1 MLRHLGPLGIAG
13 IVLLLV
19 GLAVIASESLLVAA
33 GLALVLLG
41 SGLAVKALVSSVFR
55 QFGMM

>member
-13 IVLLLV
+13 IALLLV
-19 GLAVIASESLLVAA
+19 GIAVIAYESLLVAA
-33 GLALVLLG
+33 GLSFVLLG
-41 SGLAVKALVSSVFR
+41 LGLVVKALVSSVFR